1 MSIRC
6 TPSQYDFY
14 YIKNFSPWLDL
25 LILFRTIRIMLTGYG
40 AR

>member
-1 MSIRC
+1 MAA
-6 TPSQYDFY
+6 TGKLNYDFF

-25 LILFRTIRIMLTGYG
+25 LISAKTVRIILTGFG

>member
-1 MSIRC
+1 MREKLY
-6 TPSQYDFY
+6 YDFF

-25 LILFRTIRIMLTGYG
+25 LIVFRTIRTVLTGFG